1 MKHNSSLPGI
11 LFSGSHC
18 QGWSG
23 KAALAPCFD
32 LAVPWLSLN
41 TFGGIFL
48 PWKKSETVEEIMS
61 TSPQARL
68 TKYPQVALPFIS
80 FSVSASGLAKNTLSP
95 ETYNILEK
103 GRTPPPDI
111 IIHPYPPIN
120 IVSILTPSPLQKRFQ
135 QILDAYKNKFIPNH
149 YRCDTSPDLWY
160 IVKGCCHKLFS
171 GFS

>member
-11 LFSGSHC
+11 PFSGSLC

-23 KAALAPCFD
+23 KGALAPCFD
-32 LAVPWLSLN
+32 LAVPQLSLN
-41 TFGGIFL
+41 TFGGIFF
-48 PWKKSETVEEIMS
+48 PRNESEILDEVMS
-61 TSPQARL
+61 PSPQVQL
-68 TKYPQVALPFIS
+68 TKCPQEALPFIS
-80 FSVSASGLAKNTLSP
+80 FPVSASGLAKNTLSP

-120 IVSILTPSPLQKRFQ
+120 IVSILTPLSLQKRFQ